1 MSIRREELA
10 KMLDTSLKTFTG
22 VLSES
27 KDLSKLNNHSKL
39 NMSKT
44 EIDVIMSR
52 MIQKTQIKVQE
63 KTNELIKENHILEQ
77 FDELE
82 QLTKES
88 IELNQELGRETG
100 YNFVKPKR
108 DIALHLSD
116 STNKMIDAADAEIKK
131 LEEQLNIEEEEFD
144 RRNQVLKQLTTII
157 ESQQEKLRN

>member
-1 MSIRREELA
+1 MSIRKEELA
-10 KMLDTSLKTFTG
+10 KMLDTSLKKFTE

-39 NMSKT
+39 NISKA
-44 EIDVIMSR
+44 EIDAIMSR
-52 MIQKTQIKVQE
+52 MIQKTQVKVQE
-63 KTNELIKENHILEQ
+63 KTNHLIKENHILEQ

-82 QLTKES
+82 QLTKDS
-88 IELNQELGRETG
+88 IELNQEWGRETG

-116 STNKMIDAADAEIKK
+116 STDKMLEAADAEIKK
-131 LEEQLNIEEEEFD
+131 LEKQLNMEEEEFD
-144 RRNQVLKQLTTII
+144 RRKQVLKELTTII